1 MVTEWSLQIGSL
13 RESLS
18 KKVNLS
24 RDVNS
29 KNIIAQKSSK
39 KTFWVEDTAIQRPQ
53 GKNKEGRFK
62 KKNHNCLE
70 DSDHGKGQQS
80 SDGKGRK
87 GSGRQTL

>member
-1 MVTEWSLQIGSL
+1 MVTVDWVIKGKPL
-13 RESLS
+13 

-62 KKNHNCLE
+62 KRITTVWRIVIM
-70 DSDHGKGQQS
+70 GKGSKVQMERV
-80 SDGKGRK
+80 GRGQVVRLCK
-87 GSGRQTL
+87 SG